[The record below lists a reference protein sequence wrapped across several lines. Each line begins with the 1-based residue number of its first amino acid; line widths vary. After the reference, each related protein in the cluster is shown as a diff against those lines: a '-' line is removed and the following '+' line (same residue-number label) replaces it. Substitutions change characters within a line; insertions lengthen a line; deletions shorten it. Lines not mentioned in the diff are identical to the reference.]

1 MADETT
7 PPETPTEPTPPKWEY
22 RTEMRI
28 SREMKEIVK
37 ATISVTQKQI
47 DLLKRKI
54 EKLQYGS

>member
-1 MADETT
+1 MSDDEK
-7 PPETPTEPTPPKWEY
+7 PPEAPPAPEPLKWER

-28 SREMKEIVK
+28 CKEMQEIVK
-37 ATISVTQKQI
+37 ATISVSQKQI

>member
-1 MADETT
+1 MADDEKT
-7 PPETPTEPTPPKWEY
+7 PETPPPPKWEY

-28 SREMKEIVK
+28 SKEMREIVK
-37 ATISVTQKQI
+37 ATIKVSQAQI